1 MWRIPGFEQQMLSGI
16 YPEPDSG
23 LKNDINGRNGGMMS
37 TKSLMMILISLVTA
51 FVIVVGGFIVVYKF
65 FPGFIGI
72 DRKSNQERTMT
83 SKSKSKKNVP
93 NITISKTEFDELI
106 RESVRNKILV
116 SENKQLL
123 NNQKNLADSLSK
135 KNELLSTGKTS
146 YPKML
151 DSIAKIH
158 GIYAKLRDSLQKV
171 TLLYKQVLSD
181 IDRIT
186 KTSQEKEKLL
196 LGQLDSIKNKNLSDF
211 AKIYDNSEPKDVA
224 KILEKIDSKD
234 ASKILKLMSK
244 KKAGKVLEAISTE
257 RAAEIMRQGSQR

>member
-1 MWRIPGFEQQMLSGI
+1 
-16 YPEPDSG
+16 
-23 LKNDINGRNGGMMS
+23 MS
-37 TKSLMMILISLVTA
+37 TKSLMMILISLVAA
-51 FVIVVGGFIVVYKF
+51 FVIVVGGFVVVYKF
-65 FPGFIGI
+65 FPGLIGI
-72 DRKSNQERTMT
+72 DKGTKQVKTMT
-83 SKSKSKKNVP
+83 LKNKLK
-93 NITISKTEFDELI
+93 NQNLKITISKPEFDELI
-106 RESVRNKILV
+106 RESVRNKVLI

-123 NNQKNLADSLSK
+123 NNKKNLTDSITK
-135 KNELLSTGKTS
+135 KSELLSTGKTS

-158 GIYAKLRDSLQKV
+158 KNYSKLRDSLQKV

-181 IDRIT
+181 IDRIN
-186 KTSQEKEKLL
+186 KTTQEKEKLL

-244 KKAGKVLEAISTE
+244 KKAGKVLEAISSE
-257 RAAEIMRQGSQR
+257 RAAEIMRQGSLR